1 MNSVSES
8 YKNNPLHLK
17 HIIPLDF
24 KTALKLP
31 DSHAWTLPDHP
42 MADPLTHTAVP
53 VIDLGS
59 PQAATLI
66 RQACE
71 KWGAFQVTN
80 HGIPIKL
87 LNQVEFQTRR
97 LFALPANQKLL
108 AGRSP
113 EDFTGYGLPRISTF
127 FSKLMWTE
135 GFTIMGSPLDHA
147 RQLWPHEYDHI
158 NFWYVP
164 KHIYMVHIYYIYT
177 YIIYI
182 HIIYIYMDRLS
193 FFTLGILI

>member
-42 MADPLTHTAVP
+42 MADPLTHAAVP

-113 EDFTGYGLPRISTF
+113 EDFTGYGLPRFSTF

-164 KHIYMVHIYYIYT
+164 KHIYMVHIYYIY
-177 YIIYI
+177 IYI
-182 HIIYIYMDRLS
+182 WRDCHFSPY
-193 FFTLGILI
+193 